1 MFSPEWNIIPYSF
14 LKAQGSLWN
23 QGTET
28 LYEPEAVDEGEPVST
43 GHNRAAAHMSSQ
55 WL

>member
-14 LKAQGSLWN
+14 FKVQGLLWN
-23 QGTET
+23 HGTET
-28 LYEPEAVDEGEPVST
+28 LYEPEAVNDGEQVFD